1 MLIALR
7 RKIGRV
13 RAMTAAQ
20 RGVFL
25 QSIVLLP
32 WFALGLR
39 TFGFARMHKSLVLR
53 HHSAASVL
61 VPLGEIEALAE
72 AVRLAASQSPFA
84 VSCLVR
90 SLLLC
95 WLLQRRQVA
104 SQLRIGVR
112 LDGAVLH
119 AHAWV
124 ECNGV
129 PVNDARDIAARFAAF
144 ADPIPERAFQA

>member
-1 MLIALR
+1 MLIAFR

-20 RGVFL
+20 RRVFL
-25 QSIVLLP
+25 QSIILLP

-39 TFGFARMHKSLVLR
+39 TFGFARLHKSLLLR
-53 HHSAASVL
+53 HHSAPSVPI
-61 VPLGEIEALAE
+61 PLAEIEALAQ

-104 SQLRIGVR
+104 SHLRIGVR
-112 LDGAVLH
+112 LEGAVLH

-124 ECNGV
+124 ECDGV
-129 PVNDARDIAARFAAF
+129 PVNDAHDVAARFAAF
-144 ADPIPERAFQA
+144 QDPIPEGAFQV